1 MTLLFPPH
9 HHIHTLTQAMQRVR
23 EDEEELAARIAYET
37 KEELKR
43 EEEEM
48 SEAKSKLKTFLTGNE
63 VCVCERV

>member
-1 MTLLFPPH
+1 M
-9 HHIHTLTQAMQRVR
+9 R